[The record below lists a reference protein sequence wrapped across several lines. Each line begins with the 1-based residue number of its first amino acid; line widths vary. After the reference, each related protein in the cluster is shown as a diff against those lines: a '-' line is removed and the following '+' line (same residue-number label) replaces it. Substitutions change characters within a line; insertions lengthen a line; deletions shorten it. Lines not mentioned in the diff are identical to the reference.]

1 MDHQTEAIAY
11 RKANERMEIVRYRN
25 WTKSYAPHTHASHLT
40 LGYVEEGMIRLTV
53 NGESRTCKKGDSFR
67 IPPDTLHEISSMDG
81 KPYSMMVFCVRTEP
95 ETADRDLQ
103 EIRAALLAQPE
114 NLYLIQEMAKDA
126 RISPYYM
133 IRRFRKAFGLTPHQ
147 FQIQCRV
154 RKAQKLLEEE
164 KSISRVTY
172 ESGFS
177 DQSHLDRCFRKLLG
191 LTPVQYK
198 ALLREDGQQS
208 AGKNLANR

>member
-172 ESGFS
+172 DAGFS
-177 DQSHLDRCFRKLLG
+177 DQSHLDRCFHKLVG
-191 LTPVQYK
+191 LTPAQYRD
-198 ALLREDGQQS
+198 AAREESQQS
-208 AGKNLANR
+208 AGKNLANK